1 MPQVKENV
9 LKALLK
15 NESSEKILLDSFRI
29 FLPKRD
35 NIKEKSIIFGVCLIP
50 SYLMSHSDNIVTLF
64 GDVCGII
71 LNVFL
76 SLFGIIFTGFVFF
89 QALLNDRLLIMLIT
103 TKAERKRKEKSKLEE
118 INNNFVTLM
127 MLYIIAIIISFL
139 LTIVMPCIPTDFIL
153 VPNIKIC
160 NLFAWILI
168 LVFYGFTG
176 ELIWRVLSFIRNIYI
191 LFNAYAVSRITDL
204 IEVEEDINHNS

>member
-15 NESSEKILLDSFRI
+15 NESSEKILLDSFQI
-29 FLPKRD
+29 FLPKQE

-50 SYLMSHSDNIVTLF
+50 SYLICCSSSIVTLF
-64 GDVCGII
+64 GSVCNIM

-76 SLFGIIFTGFVFF
+76 ALFGIIFTGFVFF

-103 TKAERKRKEKSKLEE
+103 TKAGGKRKEKSKLEE
-118 INNNFVTLM
+118 INNNFVSLM
-127 MLYIIAIIISFL
+127 MLYIIAIIISFFL
-139 LTIVMPCIPTDFIL
+139 NIIIPCIPTDFIL
-153 VPNIKIC
+153 MPNVKIS
-160 NLFAWILI
+160 NLLAWTLI
-168 LVFYGFTG
+168 LVFYMFSG
-176 ELIWRVLSFIRNIYI
+176 ELIWRVLSFVRNIYI

-204 IEVEEDINHNS
+204 IEVEDINADS